1 MAKGPLL
8 ASVLLFGLL
17 PASLVPAADPPPSAR
32 IALIIDDLGNN
43 RRMDERV
50 VRLPGAVACA
60 ILPHTPHATRI
71 AHEAH
76 RLGKEVLLHLPME
89 SLNAQA
95 PGPGALDTSMFEQE
109 LAKMLDY
116 NLASVPHVVGINNHM
131 GSSFMADAAR
141 IALLMREIHQRGSL
155 FFIDSRT
162 HATSVAIDAAR
173 ALGVPALSRDIFLDH
188 EITPAAIDRQMRT
201 LIKLAHSRGYA
212 VGIGH
217 PHPLTLAALERWL
230 PLLDQHGVQLISLS
244 SMLDTFPITE
254 ASPWPVSLS
263 P

>member
-1 MAKGPLL
+1 MGKGPLL
-8 ASVLLFGLL
+8 AAALLVGLL

-43 RRMDERV
+43 RLTDARV

-71 AHEAH
+71 AQEAH

-89 SLNAQA
+89 SLNKQE

-109 LAKMLDY
+109 LSKMLDY
-116 NLASVPHVVGINNHM
+116 NLTSVPHAVGINNHM
-131 GSSFMADAAR
+131 GSSLMADASRMAV
-141 IALLMREIHQRGSL
+141 LMRAIHQRGSL

-162 HATSVAIDAAR
+162 HASSVAVSAAR
-173 ALGVPALSRDIFLDH
+173 TVGVPALSRDVFLDH
-188 EITPAAIDRQMRT
+188 EISPEAIDRQMQA
-201 LIKLAHSRGYA
+201 LIKLAQRRGHA

-217 PHPLTLAALERWL
+217 PHPHTLAALERWL
-230 PLLDQHGVQLISLS
+230 PTLDKHGVQLVSLS
-244 SMLDTFPITE
+244 SMLDSFPIKET
-254 ASPWPVSLS
+254 SP
-263 P
+263 

>member
-1 MAKGPLL
+1 MGKGQLF

-17 PASLVPAADPPPSAR
+17 PTLVPAAAAPPRAH

-43 RRMDERV
+43 QLTDTRAA
-50 VRLPGAVACA
+50 RLPGAVACA
-60 ILPHTPHATRI
+60 ILPHTPHAVNI

-76 RLGKEVLLHLPME
+76 RRGKEVLLHLPME
-89 SLNAQA
+89 SLGAQE
-95 PGPGALDTSMFEQE
+95 PGPGTLDTSMFEQE
-109 LAKMLDY
+109 LTKMLDY
-116 NLASVPHVVGINNHM
+116 NLTSVPHVVGINNHM
-131 GSSFMADAAR
+131 GSGLMADAGR
-141 IALLMREIHQRGSL
+141 MALLMREIHQRGSL

-162 HATSVAIDAAR
+162 HATSVALGAAR
-173 ALGVPALSRDIFLDH
+173 AVGVPALSRDVFLDH
-188 EITPAAIDRQMRT
+188 EVNPQAIDRQIRA

-230 PLLDQHGVQLISLS
+230 PTLGKHGVQLISLS
-244 SMLDTFPITE
+244 SMLDTFQIKETT
-254 ASPWPVSLS
+254 PWPVSLS

>member
-1 MAKGPLL
+1 MGKGPLL

-17 PASLVPAADPPPSAR
+17 PASWVPAADPPPRAR
-32 IALIIDDLGNN
+32 IAIIIDDLGNN
-43 RRMDERV
+43 RLTDDRV

-71 AHEAH
+71 AQEAH
-76 RLGKEVLLHLPME
+76 RRGKEVLLHLPME
-89 SLNAQA
+89 SLHAQE

-116 NLASVPHVVGINNHM
+116 NLASVPHAVGINNHM
-131 GSSFMADAAR
+131 GSGFMADAAR
-141 IALLMREIHQRGSL
+141 MAVLMREIHQRGAL

-162 HATSVAIDAAR
+162 HATSVALGAAR
-173 ALGVPALSRDIFLDH
+173 AVGVPALSRDVFLDH
-188 EITPAAIDRQMRT
+188 EISPEAIDRQMRA
-201 LIKLAHSRGYA
+201 LIKLAQRRGYA

-217 PHPLTLAALERWL
+217 PRPLTLAALERWL
-230 PLLDQHGVQLISLS
+230 PTLDRHGVQLVSLS
-244 SMLDTFPITE
+244 SMLDTFPIKE